1 MTLNQVIKR
10 IETLAL
16 AHKQVRSFKKGFVTD
31 FFTDKTTQY
40 PAVCL
45 QDSDAGINLSGH
57 TASLK
62 YRMFIADLVH
72 VSEDTKSNEQDVQSD
87 MFSIAMDLFTQLNN
101 PNYDDWKISDDNP
114 VVLFAENENDL
125 QAGCIIDFT
134 ISFIF
139 PQNVCQVPTNI
150 DEYTKVNG

>member
-16 AHKQVRSFKKGFVTD
+16 AHKQVRSFKKGLVTD
-31 FFTDKTTQY
+31 FFADKGVQY

-45 QDSDAGINLSGH
+45 QEVSGNISLSGRA
-57 TASLK
+57 ASLS
-62 YRMFIADLVH
+62 YRMFLADLIH

-87 MFSIAMDLFTQLNN
+87 MVSVAMDLLAQMNHGQ
-101 PNYDDWKISDDNP
+101 YDDWKISADNNLT
-114 VVLFAENENDL
+114 LFTENENDL

-134 ISFIF
+134 VSFIYT
-139 PQNVCQVPTNI
+139 QNVCQIPT
-150 DEYTKVNG
+150 TVN

>member
-1 MTLNQVIKR
+1 MTLNQIVKR

-16 AHKQVRSFKKGFVTD
+16 GHKQVRTFRKGFVTD
-31 FFTDKTTQY
+31 FFTDKTTAY
-40 PAVCL
+40 PAICL
-45 QDSDAGINLSGH
+45 QDVNGGISLSGH
-57 TASLK
+57 SSSLS

-72 VSEDTKSNEQDVQSD
+72 VSADTKTNEQDVQSD
-87 MFSIAMDLFTQLNN
+87 MFSIAMDLFAQMNN

-134 ISFIF
+134 VRF
-139 PQNVCQVPTNI
+139 PYVQNVCQVPTEI
-150 DEYTKVNG
+150 EEYTTENE